1 MFSQDQLQEINQ
13 LIANQSEKIV
23 ILTHH
28 NPDGDA
34 IGSSLALYHYLK
46 NKNIESTIIVP
57 NEFPKFLKWMPE
69 AKKIIIAELR
79 KKHTEILIKN
89 ANVIFCLDFNATHRI
104 ESLKDFLEHSKATKI
119 LIDHHQQPEN
129 FDFVYS
135 DTSQPATCQMIY
147 KFINAMNDNHLIDRN
162 IATCLYSGL
171 LTDTGSFRFRNTTSE
186 THRIVADLLEKG
198 AEPDYISSNI
208 LDSNSVSRLKLL
220 GLLLEKMLYFPENK
234 SVILH
239 LTKDELLQFGYQ
251 KGDTEGFVNYG
262 LSIKGIVFSALILDD
277 LYNDYRRISLR
288 SKGNFDVNNFAR
300 SYFNGGGHT
309 NAAGGKSFETM
320 EVTLK
325 RMEILIKNENE
336 LQ

>member
-13 LIANQSEKIV
+13 LIVNQSEKIV

-34 IGSSLALYHYLK
+34 IGSSLALYLYLK
-46 NKNIESTIIVP
+46 SKNIDSTVIVP

-69 AKKIIIAELR
+69 VKKIVIAELR

-89 ANVIFCLDFNATHRI
+89 ATVIFCLDFNATNRI
-104 ESLKDFLEHSKATKI
+104 ETLKEYLIQSKATKI

-147 KFINAMNDNHLIDRN
+147 KFINAMNDNHLIDKN

-171 LTDTGSFRFRNTTSE
+171 LTDTGSFRFRNTTGE

-198 AEPDYISSNI
+198 AIPDEISSNI

-220 GLLLEKMLYFPENK
+220 GILLEKMLYFPENK

-262 LSIKGIVFSALILDD
+262 LSIKGVKFSALILDD

-288 SKGNFDVNNFAR
+288 SKGIFDVNNFAR
-300 SYFNGGGHT
+300 IHFNGGGHT

-325 RMEILIKNENE
+325 RMEILIKNEKE